1 MFRPERTS
9 KLETAAATTGS
20 YESALTQP
28 ERHAEHLRIA
38 AMQAQLQA
46 CGRAFRGPPAEPTTC
61 CGRGCNGCVWEGYEA
76 ALQWWFEEAQAFAAQ
91 LPPA

>member
-1 MFRPERTS
+1 MGQ
-9 KLETAAATTGS
+9 TAAQAMTCLDREAAPQQDG
-20 YESALTQP
+20 EQAALP
-28 ERHAEHLRIA
+28 EHLRIA
-38 AMQAQLQA
+38 ALQAQLQA

-76 ALQWWFEEAQAFAAQ
+76 ALQWWFEEAQTFAAQ

>member
-1 MFRPERTS
+1 MIDTDPFASPQTAGEQLATQQRQTER
-9 KLETAAATTGS
+9 
-20 YESALTQP
+20 Q
-28 ERHAEHLRIA
+28 RIA
-38 AMQAQLQA
+38 ALQAQLQA